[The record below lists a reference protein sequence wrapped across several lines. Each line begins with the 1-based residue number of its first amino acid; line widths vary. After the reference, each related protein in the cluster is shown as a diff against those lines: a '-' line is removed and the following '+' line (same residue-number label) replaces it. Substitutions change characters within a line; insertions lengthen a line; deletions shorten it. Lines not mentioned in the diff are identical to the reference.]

1 MNSKQ
6 TVSRRVAAVLSPGLQ
21 GFLWYLAET
30 AEEGTQEFR
39 LEPGMRMQHIVHTQ
53 NPDTP
58 SREYDITIAQS
69 ENLVSADLIVQRE
82 GSCGAMLL
90 KEEVENHG

>member
-1 MNSKQ
+1 MNNKQ
-6 TVSRRVAAVLSPGLQ
+6 TVSKRAAGVLSPGLQ

-39 LEPGMRMQHIVHTQ
+39 LEPGVRMQHIVHLQ
-53 NPDTP
+53 NPTLP
-58 SREYDITIAQS
+58 CREYDITVAQS
-69 ENLVSADLIVQRE
+69 ENLVSADLIVRRH

>member
-1 MNSKQ
+1 MSGKK
-6 TVSRRVAAVLSPGLQ
+6 TVSERAAMVLSSGLQ

-30 AEEGTQEFR
+30 AEEGSQDFH
-39 LEPGMRMQHIVHTQ
+39 LEPGVRIQHIVHSQ

-58 SREYDITIAQS
+58 SREYDITVGQS
-69 ENLVSADLIVQRE
+69 EKLVSADLIVRQE

-90 KEEVENHG
+90 KEEVENDG

>member
-6 TVSRRVAAVLSPGLQ
+6 TVSKRVARVLSPGLQ

-30 AEEGTQEFR
+30 AEGVDQEFR
-39 LEPGMRMQHIVHTQ
+39 LEPGKRMQHIVHRH
-53 NPDTP
+53 NPALP
-58 SREYDITIAQS
+58 CREYDITVAQS
-69 ENLVSADLIVQRE
+69 ENLVSVDLIVRRS

-90 KEEVENHG
+90 KEEAENRG

>member
-6 TVSRRVAAVLSPGLQ
+6 TVSKRAARVLSPGLQ

-30 AEEGTQEFR
+30 AEGADQEFR
-39 LEPGMRMQHIVHTQ
+39 LEPGKRMQHVVHRQ
-53 NPDTP
+53 NPGLP
-58 SREYDITIAQS
+58 CREYDITVAQS
-69 ENLVSADLIVQRE
+69 ENLVSADLIVRGS